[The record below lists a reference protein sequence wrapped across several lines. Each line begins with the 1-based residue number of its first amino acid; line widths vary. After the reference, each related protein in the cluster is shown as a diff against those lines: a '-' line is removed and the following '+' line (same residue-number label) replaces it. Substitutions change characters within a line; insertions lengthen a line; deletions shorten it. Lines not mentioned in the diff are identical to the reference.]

1 MAMGVNMIAVDLADI
16 IADRRTVPR
25 YNIETMAYGAI
36 CSGNNAPIDTTAST
50 RICAAPVF
58 SSQYQ

>member
-1 MAMGVNMIAVDLADI
+1 MVMGVNMIAVDLADI

-36 CSGNNAPIDTTAST
+36 CSGNNAPIDATAS
-50 RICAAPVF
+50 ISISAAPVF
-58 SSQYQ
+58 SSQY